1 MCVGGRASGAE
12 RARKSGQCSSQR
24 APPPSTHRPP
34 CSVHTNQPP
43 HNPRW
48 EALSLS
54 RALDRMS
61 DVAYCPRCEAVCVED
76 GDHCAQCER
85 CLYVFCT
92 FCSDSYHPGTECL
105 DPHEVRGG
113 GA

>member
-1 MCVGGRASGAE
+1 
-12 RARKSGQCSSQR
+12 
-24 APPPSTHRPP
+24 
-34 CSVHTNQPP
+34 VHTNQPP